1 MDDLYI
7 NIKELQETV
16 QTLLKE
22 YADAKKEN
30 EHLKQQIIYVKKEL
44 TEREKSIEL
53 LHEKFASNQ
62 ISELYTT
69 EDKKILK
76 AKIDVYLKDIE
87 KCLSLLNT

>member
-1 MDDLYI
+1 MDDLFV

-22 YADAKKEN
+22 YADVKKEN
-30 EHLKQQIIYVKKEL
+30 EQLKQQIIYVKQEVAEK
-44 TEREKSIEL
+44 EKSIESMQQ
-53 LHEKFASNQ
+53 KFVSNQ
-62 ISELYTT
+62 IAGLYDT

-76 AKIDVYLKDIE
+76 ARIDVYLKDIE

>member
-1 MDDLYI
+1 MDDLYT

-30 EHLKQQIIYVKKEL
+30 EHLKQQIIYAKKEL
-44 TEREKSIEL
+44 TEKEKSIEL
-53 LHEKFASNQ
+53 LQEKFASNQ
-62 ISELYTT
+62 ISELYNT

-87 KCLSLLNT
+87 KCLSLLNA

>member
-1 MDDLYI
+1 MDHLYA
-7 NIKELQETV
+7 NVKELQETV

-30 EHLKQQIIYVKKEL
+30 QYLKQQIIHIKKEMA
-44 TEREKSIEL
+44 EREKSIEL
-53 LHEKFASNQ
+53 LQEKLASNQ
-62 ISELYTT
+62 ISESYNS

>member
-1 MDDLYI
+1 MDDLFV

-22 YADAKKEN
+22 YADVKKEN
-30 EHLKQQIIYVKKEL
+30 EQLKQQIIYVKQEAAEK
-44 TEREKSIEL
+44 EKSIESMQQ
-53 LHEKFASNQ
+53 KFVSNQ
-62 ISELYTT
+62 IAGLYDT
-69 EDKKILK
+69 EDRKILK

>member
-1 MDDLYI
+1 MDDLYT

-30 EHLKQQIIYVKKEL
+30 EHLKQQIIHVKKEL
-44 TEREKSIEL
+44 TEKEKSIEL
-53 LHEKFASNQ
+53 LQQKFVSNH
-62 ISELYTT
+62 IAELYDA

>member
-1 MDDLYI
+1 MNDLYA

-16 QTLLKE
+16 QRLLKE
-22 YADAKKEN
+22 FADVKKEN
-30 EHLKQQIIYVKKEL
+30 EHLKQQIIHVKKEL
-44 TEREKSIEL
+44 TEKEKSIEL
-53 LHEKFASNQ
+53 LQQKFVSNH
-62 ISELYTT
+62 IAELYDA

>member
-1 MDDLYI
+1 MDDLYA

-22 YADAKKEN
+22 YADTKKDN

-44 TEREKSIEL
+44 AEREKSIEF

-62 ISELYTT
+62 ISELYNT

-87 KCLSLLNT
+87 RCLSLLNT